1 MDFEISTK
9 ACVLLWKSL
18 AGKLTLLLIP
28 LCVCRNLSNRTP
40 NLIGF
45 QNLTVR
51 LRVALVLVLD
61 IHKYSVYMEDQLL
74 HCCHR
79 YSKKSAVKK
88 LYETDATVVSMS
100 ELIEGLPDAVAIR
113 CIARVPFYLHPKLE
127 VVSRSWQAAV
137 RSTELFKAR
146 QEVGSA
152 EDLLCVCA
160 FDPENLWQL
169 YDPLRDLWITL
180 PVLPSKI
187 RHLAHFG
194 VVCSAGKLFVLGG
207 GSDAVDPLTGD
218 QDGSFA
224 TNEVWSYDPVLRE
237 WAARA
242 SMLVPRAMFAC
253 CALNGKIVVAGGF
266 TSCQKS
272 ISQAEMYDPEKDVW
286 IRIPDLHRTHNSACS
301 GVVIGGKLHVLHR
314 GLSTVQVLDSIG
326 SGWTVE
332 DYGWLQGPIAVVH
345 DALYVMSHGLIVKQE
360 GKTRKVV
367 VSASEFRKRIGF
379 AMTGLGDEMYVIGGV
394 IGPDRWN
401 WDIKPVSDV
410 DILTV
415 GGERPTWRQATPMTQ
430 CRGTIRGCAQLRI

>member
-1 MDFEISTK
+1 
-9 ACVLLWKSL
+9 
-18 AGKLTLLLIP
+18 
-28 LCVCRNLSNRTP
+28 
-40 NLIGF
+40 
-45 QNLTVR
+45 
-51 LRVALVLVLD
+51 
-61 IHKYSVYMEDQLL
+61 
-74 HCCHR
+74 
-79 YSKKSAVKK
+79 
-88 LYETDATVVSMS
+88 MS
-100 ELIEGLPDAVAIR
+100 ELIEGLPDAVSIR
-113 CIARVPFYLHPKLE
+113 CIARVPFYFHPKLE
-127 VVSRSWQAAV
+127 LVSRSWRAVV
-137 RSTELFKAR
+137 RSPELFKAR

-169 YDPLRDLWITL
+169 YDPHRDLWITL

-194 VVCSAGKLFVLGG
+194 VVSSAGKLFVLGG

-224 TNEVWSYDPVLRE
+224 TNEVWSYDPVLRQ

-253 CALNGKIVVAGGF
+253 GTLNGKIVVAGGF
-266 TSCQKS
+266 TSCRKS

-286 IRIPDLHRTHNSACS
+286 IPIPDLHRTHNSTCS

-314 GLSTVQVLDSIG
+314 GLSTVQVLDNVG

-332 DYGWLQGPIAVVH
+332 DYGWLQGPMAVIH
-345 DALYVMSHGLIVKQE
+345 DALYVMSHGLIFKQE

-379 AMTGLGDEMYVIGGV
+379 AMMGLGDDIYVIGGV

-401 WDIKPVSDV
+401 WDIRPMSDV

-415 GGERPTWRQATPMTQ
+415 GGDRPPWRQATPMTR
-430 CRGTIRGCAQLRI
+430 CRGTILGCTQLRI